1 MRAGCV
7 HGTLVPS
14 VADLLYASGVE
25 HLAVTDTI
33 PLSSDNK
40 GSEIAVCSVKQS
52 LCTGYS
58 GHPR

>member
-1 MRAGCV
+1 MAGCV
-7 HGTLVPS
+7 HGTLVPGA
-14 VADLLYASGVE
+14 ADLLYVSGVE

-40 GSEIAVCSVKQS
+40 GSEIAVCSVGA